1 MVRAQ
6 ATVPLSW
13 FVCDFAAKYQ
23 ILLIVQK
30 HIILPKNEI
39 QTGTA
44 TLYLNGICI
53 QFFEKVKYLVA
64 ELHAFPRHDSGIKR

>member
-1 MVRAQ
+1 
-6 ATVPLSW
+6 
-13 FVCDFAAKYQ
+13 
-23 ILLIVQK
+23 VQK